1 MESPLLVEVIAYA
14 PTAYYHCTHCEVAWR
29 EMGVENRI
37 HDEQTQ
43 SSLPAD
49 LVQDYQRISDWV
61 RQIFRRHCDQVV
73 VKIIDAASVEGLI
86 KTVRYRVRHYPAV
99 IIEGKS
105 RFSGGALEE
114 ASQAIARRLEEKV
127 QTPV

>member
-1 MESPLLVEVIAYA
+1 MGSPLLVEIIAYA
-14 PTAYYHCTHCEVAWR
+14 PTAFYHCMHCEVAWR
-29 EMGVENRI
+29 EMGMDNRI

-49 LVQDYQRISDWV
+49 LVMDYQRVSDWV
-61 RQIFRRHCDQVV
+61 RQIFRRHSDQVV
-73 VKIIDAASVEGLI
+73 VKIIDAASVEGFFKSL
-86 KTVRYRVRHYPAV
+86 RYGVHRYPAV

-105 RFSGGALEE
+105 RFGGSALEE

-127 QTPV
+127 PAPV